1 MPQDTFIITLPPRQ
15 LPALRSWQAT
25 PAHLAY
31 RLGPG
36 PHLFRADSTTPK
48 GGLMVIDDRDF
59 DGLGPTGPLCQEIM
73 RECQAR
79 GFSGA
84 ILDFE
89 NRLPPLEQ
97 TASQLDEQFSRR
109 GWSLYVTEGYAPS
122 APHARVMIPSA
133 LSGGSLQ
140 RRLEEALERFGE
152 SRTALA
158 LEKVAEDFFLPSPTG
173 SGQPLTEQELE
184 ALKQRL
190 SPSIFFSGD
199 LCARYF
205 TYMSRD
211 NGAHFVL
218 FDDGDTLRRKLD
230 VARQLN
236 IRVEIADKA
245 LARISGKANCF
256 AAARRCVSVMAASLH
271 LLFYRIP
278 YKAAVFQRQSRNSI
292 GLTSSIPIADTDA
305 VPY

>member
-1 MPQDTFIITLPPRQ
+1 MAQDTFIITLPPRQ
-15 LPALRSWQAT
+15 LPALRGWQVT

-36 PHLFRADSTTPK
+36 PHLFRADSTAPR
-48 GGLMVIDDRDF
+48 GGLMVADDREF
-59 DGLGPTGPLCQEIM
+59 DGLGPTGPLCQEIL

-89 NRLPPLEQ
+89 GRLPPLEQ
-97 TASQLDEQFSRR
+97 IAAALDEQFARR
-109 GWSLYVTEGYAPS
+109 GLSLYVGERYAPC

-152 SRTALA
+152 SRVVLA
-158 LEKVAEDFFLPSPTG
+158 LETRREDFFLPSPSG
-173 SGQPLTEQELE
+173 SGQPLSEQELE
-184 ALKQRL
+184 QLRQKL
-190 SPSIFFSGD
+190 SPSVFFSGD

-218 FDDGDTLRRKLD
+218 FDDADTLCRKAD
-230 VARQLN
+230 TARQLN
-236 IRVEIADKA
+236 IRTFLVPWAEAA
-245 LARISGKANCF
+245 PC
-256 AAARRCVSVMAASLH
+256 AARLG
-271 LLFYRIP
+271 I
-278 YKAAVFQRQSRNSI
+278 QRKPEPKPARA
-292 GLTSSIPIADTDA
+292 GGRGPR
-305 VPY
+305 